1 MGPAPVFPMML
12 LLILSSIWFVSFIA
26 SPFIARRKGYAP
38 YFWLFACGPIGLI
51 VIACFPSTRKAI
63 SPDDLE
69 VMQARANMT
78 GAILTGIALFVTLSL
93 LVPIVLFG

>member
-1 MGPAPVFPMML
+1 MGPAPVYEMMV

-26 SPFIARRKGYAP
+26 SPIVAKRKGYAP

-51 VIACFPSTRKAI
+51 VIICFPSTVKAI
-63 SPDDLE
+63 TPEDLE

-78 GAILTGIALFVTLSL
+78 GAILTGIALFVALAL
-93 LVPIVLFG
+93 LVPIVLLG